1 MKQKTRLARRSVVLR
16 SICAVA
22 GFSLVFAAFPGVA
35 WAAPTAVPEIDPQ
48 SARIGLGLLIGG
60 MLLLTGGLRRKGN

>member
-1 MKQKTRLARRSVVLR
+1 MNQQTRLAWRSVVLR
-16 SICAVA
+16 SICTVA

-35 WAAPTAVPEIDPQ
+35 RAVVAVPEIDPQ

>member
-1 MKQKTRLARRSVVLR
+1 MNQKTRLAWRSVAVR
-16 SICAVA
+16 SICTVA
-22 GFSLVFAAFPGVA
+22 GFTLVFAAFPGVA
-35 WAAPTAVPEIDPQ
+35 WAPPVPEIDPQ